1 MQDVRNPAVG
11 IAGGTLSTAGWKRGV
26 QSVAVAANDNTG
38 IRRVRAFVDGVLS
51 SERGLAC
58 DDRYLKPCPASPV
71 TSLGVDVSRL
81 AEGPHRLDVHAIDSG
96 NNVASAARTI
106 YVDNRAPDP
115 PEQLTAIEP
124 GWVAQNSFSI
134 AWEKPSSAGSPI
146 SGALYQLCPES
157 SAAKRGCTATARA
170 TGEQIDD
177 LRAPA
182 AGAWRVKLWLV
193 DQAGNENIQTS
204 RDTVVRW
211 DPDPPVLRLADRDA
225 GDPARIRAIASDA
238 TSGIEKREIEV
249 RRNGEETWHSLAV
262 SPDARGF
269 SAMVDD
275 ERLKRGTYAV
285 RARATDRAGNV
296 RSVDGAAIALPIR
309 LSTKLRVGKAKRVHK
324 RVVLQRRPRVRFGR
338 STTLSGRLISPGGN
352 PLADRDIDISELR
365 SAPGATW
372 RPAGTVRTGKAGR
385 FAFKAPA
392 GPSRRLRFRYP
403 GTATIRGATAG
414 VHLRV
419 RATSS
424 MDVDRKRVVNGEA
437 VTFTGRIRG
446 EAVPSGGKLLQL
458 QVFSRG
464 SWLTFATPRTDA
476 RGRWQHDYRFTATRG
491 VTRYRFRVRIPREAG
506 FPYDAGTSRAVRV
519 EVVGL

>member
-1 MQDVRNPAVG
+1 MSTIG
-11 IAGGTLSTAGWKRGV
+11 AG
-26 QSVAVAANDNTG
+26 
-38 IRRVRAFVDGVLS
+38 F
-51 SERGLAC
+51 
-58 DDRYLKPCPASPV
+58 
-71 TSLGVDVSRL
+71 
-81 AEGPHRLDVHAIDSG
+81 
-96 NNVASAARTI
+96 
-106 YVDNRAPDP
+106 

-157 SAAKRGCTATARA
+157 NAAKRGCTATAHA
-170 TGEQIDD
+170 TGDQIDN

-204 RDTVVRW
+204 RDTVVKW
-211 DPDPPVLRLADRDA
+211 DPEPPVLRLADRDA

-262 SPDARGF
+262 SADARGF

-285 RARATDRAGNV
+285 RARATDRAENV

-324 RVVLQRRPRVRFGR
+324 RVVLQQRPRVRFGR
-338 STTLSGRLISPGGN
+338 STRLSGRLISPGGN
-352 PLADRDIDISELR
+352 PLADRDIDIAELR

-372 RPAGTVRTGKAGR
+372 RPAGTVRTGKA
-385 FAFKAPA
+385 AA
-392 GPSRRLRFRYP
+392 SRSRHR
-403 GTATIRGATAG
+403 
-414 VHLRV
+414 RV
-419 RATSS
+419 RAAGSLPLS
-424 MDVDRKRVVNGEA
+424 RHRDDPRRDRQRAPASAGHQQHGRGPQ
-437 VTFTGRIRG
+437 TGRQRRG
-446 EAVPSGGKLLQL
+446 RHVHRPHPR
-458 QVFSRG
+458 RG
-464 SWLTFATPRTDA
+464 RPVRRQAAATP
-476 RGRWQHDYRFTATRG
+476 GVLTR
-491 VTRYRFRVRIPREAG
+491 
-506 FPYDAGTSRAVRV
+506 
-519 EVVGL
+519 